1 MPTPANLD
9 NPGARV
15 PDQALEST
23 LTPAAWLRV
32 ADVLAAK
39 AAELETNDPG
49 IAQIYRSDA
58 ARILAQWRRN

>member
-1 MPTPANLD
+1 MATAAYLD

-15 PDQALEST
+15 PHQALEST

-39 AAELETNDPG
+39 AAELETNDPE
-49 IAQIYRSDA
+49 IARIYRSDA
-58 ARILAQWRRN
+58 DRILSQWRRN